1 MVQITKLLNPTF
13 LRLHWQTIAG
23 AILGGSSLV
32 KPKHGKH
39 HYLSM
44 RGKDA
49 EWLEFKTNILTNF
62 ASQEPFTKEKTNR
75 WHSLCF
81 PVFDQFADLF
91 YKDGKRYLD
100 IDRIE
105 VLSTKLYTFG
115 IMIWYGDCGKYIDE
129 KIVFN
134 THIWGKEG
142 TEALAYYFTLCGWQT
157 DIAEDKI
164 LLNEESSHKL
174 IQMLEPEL
182 RGTGIKIR

>member
-81 PVFDQFADLF
+81 PVFDQFADF
-91 YKDGKRYLD
+91 
-100 IDRIE
+100 
-105 VLSTKLYTFG
+105 
-115 IMIWYGDCGKYIDE
+115 
-129 KIVFN
+129 
-134 THIWGKEG
+134 
-142 TEALAYYFTLCGWQT
+142 
-157 DIAEDKI
+157 
-164 LLNEESSHKL
+164 
-174 IQMLEPEL
+174 
-182 RGTGIKIR
+182 